1 MLAEGR
7 IAFMGSTEKAID
19 YFKWYSTNKSSYM
32 LNVIPVK
39 VLFVGFAMFKFR
51 TVLVEYRKRIVTF
64 KCKLNTG

>member
-7 IAFMGSTEKAID
+7 VTFMGSMENAID
-19 YFKWYSTNKSSYM
+19 YFKWYSTNTVLIL

-39 VLFVGFAMFKFR
+39 VLYAGFAMFKFR
-51 TVLVEYRKRIVTF
+51 TVLVEYRQRIVTF